1 MIVREYGDRGPQVIL
16 LHGGPGGP
24 GYMAPVG
31 RALSRSFR
39 VLEPMQR
46 RSGGDP
52 LTVAQHVADLSE
64 LIETRCSGTGDLPS
78 LVGSSWGAMLA
89 LAYAAE
95 NPEPPLSI
103 VLIGC
108 GTFDAESRS
117 RYKTTVDSRMT
128 PEVRARLD
136 RLKTEV
142 ADSDERFRQ
151 QGEAVLPLYCFDPV
165 TTDLELLDADRL
177 GNRDTWDDMVRL
189 QEEGIYPATFTR
201 ITAPVLMI
209 HGDHDPHP
217 GPMTRALLEKHLP
230 ALVYHEL
237 ARCGHYP
244 WLERYARDE
253 FFEVLSSWLMRQV
266 TG

>member
-1 MIVREYGDRGPQVIL
+1 MMVREYGDQGPLVIL

-24 GYMAPVG
+24 GYMAPLG
-31 RALSRSFR
+31 RELSSSFR

-64 LIETRCSGTGDLPS
+64 LIEIRDADTGDRPS

-89 LAYAAE
+89 LAHAAE
-95 NPEPPLSI
+95 NPEPPLPL

-108 GTFDAESRS
+108 GTFDAESHS
-117 RYKTTVDSRMT
+117 HYKTAVDSRMT
-128 PEVRARLD
+128 PELRAELD

-142 ADSDERFRQ
+142 ADPDERFRRK
-151 QGEAVLPLYCFDPV
+151 GEAVLSLYCFDPA
-165 TTDLELLDADRL
+165 TSDLELLYADRQ
-177 GNRDTWDDMVRL
+177 GNRETWDDMVRL
-189 QEEGIYPATFTR
+189 QEQGIYPEAFAR

-217 GPMTRALLEKHLP
+217 GRTTAELLQKHVP

-244 WLERYARDE
+244 WIERYARDE
-253 FFEVLSSWLMRQV
+253 FFEVLSSWLMGQV
-266 TG
+266 AG